1 MRLLALFLILI
12 VSAAAF
18 GQSGRTTPVAA
29 PSQSG
34 TPSPAADT
42 APTVK
47 QMFGEAND
55 YIRTKAS
62 EYDAKKVPFSDRLFA
77 QTKLE
82 QRSLAAKY
90 ATVAGT
96 RKDLA
101 GDDFYYLGM
110 LHWIAENLEGASDA
124 LRTFV
129 AIDSADAAHRQTAR
143 SILAVISAKQKKL
156 DDAEKLLADYL
167 KAEPTKLTER
177 ARMEGELAKAYQTQR
192 DFVRMAPH
200 AVADYDASKSLLK
213 DPSSRVRGLDEILD
227 AGMLVFEAWRDSGD
241 QKKADA
247 SLDEMAGIAAS
258 VSSAT
263 FYYYAIDQ
271 KIKYMIETGRKP
283 QALAFYAAMIA
294 NGGKALSDKD
304 AQTEVTIRL
313 RKREKHYKLLDET
326 APELPSVDQWFPGER
341 KTLADLKGKVVLLD
355 FWAVW
360 CGPCFDAFPSLIEW
374 QQEFGPEGLEI
385 LGVTRYYGAENGLP
399 SDNPSEL
406 IYMKSF
412 RERHGLPYDF
422 VVAKDQSMQLLY
434 GATALP
440 TAVLID
446 RKGVIR
452 YIEPGTS
459 STRLEQMRE
468 IIVKLLA
475 EK

>member
-1 MRLLALFLILI
+1 MRLLVVFLIPILT
-12 VSAAAF
+12 AAAF
-18 GQSGRTTPVAA
+18 GQSGRANQTPA
-29 PSQSG
+29 PGQSS
-34 TPSPAADT
+34 TP
-42 APTVK
+42 APNVDAIPSVK

-62 EYDAKKVPFSDRLFA
+62 EYDAKKIPFSENLFA

-90 ATVAGT
+90 ATVAGS

-110 LHWIAENLEGASDA
+110 LHWIAENLDGAADA
-124 LRTFV
+124 LHSFI
-129 AIDSADAAHRQTAR
+129 AIDAADAAHRQTAR
-143 SILAVISAKQKKL
+143 SILVVIAAKQKKL
-156 DDAEKLLADYL
+156 EDAEKLLAEYL

-177 ARMEGELAKAYQTQR
+177 ARMEGEIAKAYQAQR
-192 DFVRMAPH
+192 DFTRMAPH
-200 AVADYDASKSLLK
+200 AEADYEASKSLLK

-227 AGMLVFEAWRDSGD
+227 AGMLVFEAWRDGGN

-247 SLDEMAGIAAS
+247 SLDDMAVIAAS
-258 VSSAT
+258 VSSST

-283 QALAFYAAMIA
+283 QALAFYAATVA

-304 AQTEVTIRL
+304 AQIEVTVRL
-313 RKREKHYKLLDET
+313 KRRERHYKLLGEP
-326 APELPSVDQWFPGER
+326 ALELPVADQWFPGER
-341 KTLADLKGKVVLLD
+341 KTFADLRGKVVLLD
-355 FWAVW
+355 FWATW

-399 SDNPSEL
+399 ADNMSEL
-406 IYMKSF
+406 IFMKSF
-412 RERHGLPYDF
+412 RQRQGLPYDF

-434 GATALP
+434 GATSLP

-468 IIVKLLA
+468 MIVKLIA